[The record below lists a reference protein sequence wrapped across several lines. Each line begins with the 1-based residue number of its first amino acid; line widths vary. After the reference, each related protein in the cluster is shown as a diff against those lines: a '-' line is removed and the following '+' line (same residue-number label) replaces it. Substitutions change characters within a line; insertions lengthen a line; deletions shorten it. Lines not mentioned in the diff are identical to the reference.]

1 MTPTRRIP
9 LLLLPLLAAL
19 ALPSAAAASKG
30 PVARASYVPG
40 EVVVRYKRSADRAAR
55 AAVQRETGV
64 GRPRAFAPRTR
75 VLKIRDGQSTAETLR
90 ELRAR
95 PEVATAAPNPVAR
108 VTGFIPADPG
118 RAAVRGRLA
127 ADPVE
132 LPRRDRRQRARRLA
146 ADDRRRPPRR
156 RAA

>member
-1 MTPTRRIP
+1 MTPNRRIP
-9 LLLLPLLAAL
+9 LLLLPLLAGL
-19 ALPSAAAASKG
+19 ALPSAAAADTG
-30 PVARASYVPG
+30 PVARASYVSG

-118 RAAVRGRLA
+118 RA
-127 ADPVE
+127 P
-132 LPRRDRRQRARRLA
+132 LPGGGQQRQW
-146 ADDRRRPPRR
+146 
-156 RAA
+156 

>member
-1 MTPTRRIP
+1 MTPIVESPSCCSRSSRG
-9 LLLLPLLAAL
+9 L

-30 PVARASYVPG
+30 PVARASYVSG
-40 EVVVRYKRSADRAAR
+40 EVVVRYKHSADRAAR

-108 VTGFIPADPG
+108 VTGFIPADPAARPS
-118 RAAVRGRLA
+118 RAAGSRSSGTSSPGPA
-127 ADPVE
+127 ST
-132 LPRRDRRQRARRLA
+132 
-146 ADDRRRPPRR
+146 RPTPGSG
-156 RAA
+156 

>member
-1 MTPTRRIP
+1 M
-9 LLLLPLLAAL
+9 
-19 ALPSAAAASKG
+19 
-30 PVARASYVPG
+30 
-40 EVVVRYKRSADRAAR
+40 RYERSADRAAR

-75 VLKIRDGQSTAETLR
+75 VLTIRDGQSVAETLR

-108 VTGFIPADPG
+108 ATAFIPADPG
-118 RAAVRGRLA
+118 RAGRPGRLA

-132 LPRRDRRQRARRLA
+132 LPRR
-146 ADDRRRPPRR
+146 RPASTRPTPGSG
-156 RAA
+156 